1 MTGSGSTPSTPT
13 VTSSGQGASTA
24 AAATPV
30 MTTATSSVASG
41 AVAGLAGTGT
51 VPGPGASAGGLLG
64 AVSGYGLPRAGMAGG
79 SGTPAVPTF
88 YGGGHGIG
96 GFNFGSIST
105 GLAGIAGY
113 GSPRVGMAT
122 APVKMDNV
130 PKIKGS
136 FDLFAVQLHA
146 EMICQEETDFAMWN
160 RFVDKQTKREY
171 SNYIFAR
178 AEFYS
183 NVYSSDKGMDSWLRE
198 MESLRRQFLHYGKR
212 VSDEDYAETLLGH
225 VARTHRD
232 VVRQFSKDYVVRR
245 DGGADRPVPTAT
257 QVMNALGAESALDE
271 KIGVEEQK
279 PAGVAACGRK
289 AAQQKQ
295 QRENQGKRKRK
306 RGGGGGKKE
315 GKQDSKRKGKK
326 NGKGDTRTCFNCG
339 EVGHLRVNCPYRDS
353 SDEEKDNTGFA
364 TSDRKRWQ
372 NKSDGDKSKKKKMEA
387 VGCISREA
395 LTVSSVSD
403 SRGGTVEWALDS
415 ASDVHVCN
423 RQELLTQLQNDK
435 KHVFLGYDGA
445 VSVDEKV
452 GNVQL
457 TIRNNKQ
464 PHQDVSLRLDSV
476 LYKPSAPDNLLS
488 LDLLEKAGWH
498 FKTGFT
504 DSQRVAWLSKGRLQ
518 VRLLKSRGRYRM
530 QTAVRAVYHVTSMH
544 QRSQLVDGD
553 ARAECTGAGPDSLVR
568 RHLRFAHLNLHT
580 LKQMAHQQV
589 VTGMSEK
596 LNNDDDT
603 PCWSCRELLNNKLVT
618 FLTTRGIK
626 YTWTNG
632 YSPEENGLAERM
644 NGIVAAQVRCILTTA
659 NMPDLLWGEAF
670 GFAVEVR
677 NISATKPLNGETPY
691 FRRFRERPDVSKL
704 RTWGCVVFVFTPKK
718 LRKNKLENPGK
729 PGIFMGFAKHSES
742 FRVLSLLTGNVQEVR
757 SVEFHEE
764 WTVDRNYVDLL
775 LANRYGKARARD
787 LPAVIPFVRLPVT
800 GKKTAVSSEEHPL
813 KRHRCDGDSAATLHT
828 EVETPVCAGA
838 PVVVPLRCPEVTPP
852 TAVGDRSLVRGV
864 NPPRVRRAEAEV
876 GQEMRGLQGVPNSH
890 LERAQQPEM
899 SRGTSPS
906 VGERVVGGEV
916 DEGDPADAA
925 REEDDLEEKMA
936 VPIASGDHQIPIDE
950 VANALSDNGS
960 DEDEEEERDTTESFR
975 RSTRVRHSN
984 PKYADFEVDL
994 PASLGIEAVNALM
1007 EPQTVQEALNAPD
1020 ADKWIEAL
1028 EKEWKDLMRN
1038 NTWELVERPKGK
1050 TVLSSKWVF
1059 IRKRDANGN
1068 VARHRARITIK
1079 GCQQK
1084 YGVDFWET
1092 YSPVVAQEAVKFILL
1107 LALHLGLNA
1116 RHVDFVTAF
1125 LNGPID
1131 DDVEIYMEMPEYF
1144 DDGSGRVC
1152 RLLRSLYSLKQTPM
1166 IWYRTLDKYL
1176 RQCGFRRTK
1185 MDGGVYTR
1193 SVGSSPIFVA
1203 VYVDDLVIVG
1213 TGENIELVLNELR
1226 AKFQIKDLGP
1236 VTDLLH
1242 MQISYVPG
1250 EALWISQRGYI
1261 DKVLRR
1267 FGMGGCRPVTTPQAV
1282 GDLHG
1287 PGGEDEPGVN
1297 DPSIPYR
1304 ELVGCL
1310 QYLVQGTRP
1319 EIANAVR
1326 TLGKYMSKYTKDH
1339 YVMAKRVLRYLQG
1352 TRDYGLLWMKPASPD
1367 MHITAYADAG
1377 LGSEK
1382 DDRRSITGFVLQI
1395 NGCTYA
1401 YKSHK
1406 QSITHDDTCS
1416 TEFIAAAECSMMIVW
1431 THNLCEE
1438 LNLRRNRQ
1446 TVLFQDNQSTI
1457 KVIMATKGNYKIKGA
1472 DLKYRKVRDLYERG
1486 DFTVQYCPTTD
1497 MLADIFM
1504 KPLGSTQFY
1513 KLRERLNVVPLPLT
1527 DSSTK

>member
-1 MTGSGSTPSTPT
+1 
-13 VTSSGQGASTA
+13 
-24 AAATPV
+24 
-30 MTTATSSVASG
+30 
-41 AVAGLAGTGT
+41 
-51 VPGPGASAGGLLG
+51 
-64 AVSGYGLPRAGMAGG
+64 
-79 SGTPAVPTF
+79 
-88 YGGGHGIG
+88 
-96 GFNFGSIST
+96 
-105 GLAGIAGY
+105 
-113 GSPRVGMAT
+113 
-122 APVKMDNV
+122 
-130 PKIKGS
+130 
-136 FDLFAVQLHA
+136 
-146 EMICQEETDFAMWN
+146 
-160 RFVDKQTKREY
+160 
-171 SNYIFAR
+171 
-178 AEFYS
+178 
-183 NVYSSDKGMDSWLRE
+183 MDSWLRE
-198 MESLRRQFLHYGKR
+198 MGSLRRQLLHYGKR

-232 VVRQFSKDYVVRR
+232 VVRQFSKHYIVRR

-257 QVMNALGAESALDE
+257 QVMNALRAESALDE

-339 EVGHLRVNCPYRDS
+339 EVGHLRGNCPYRDS
-353 SDEEKDNTGFA
+353 SDEEKDNT
-364 TSDRKRWQ
+364 
-372 NKSDGDKSKKKKMEA
+372 
-387 VGCISREA
+387 A

-464 PHQDVSLRLDSV
+464 PHQDVSLQLDSV
-476 LYKPSAPDNLLS
+476 LYKPSAPDNRLS
-488 LDLLEKAGWH
+488 LDLLEKAGCN

-518 VRLLKSRGRYRM
+518 LRLLKSRGRYRM

-544 QRSQLVDGD
+544 QRSQLVDDD
-553 ARAECTGAGPDSLVR
+553 AGAECTGAGPDSLVR
-568 RHLRFAHLNLHT
+568 WHLRFAHLNLHT

-589 VTGMSEK
+589 ITGMSEN
-596 LNNDDDT
+596 LNNDGDT
-603 PCWSCRELLNNKLVT
+603 PCWSCRAGKMTRMSYKRVKTRRAVKPFQKIMSDMCYMGIMTYDGYSHFQLVLDEASRYLWGFMMRRMEDATEVVLTHLKWLLAQGNKIEVFNSDQGHELLNNKLVT
-618 FLTTRGIK
+618 FLTTRGIE

-632 YSPEENGLAERM
+632 YSPEENGLVERM

-659 NMPDLLWGEAF
+659 NLPDLLWGEAF

-677 NISATKPLNGETPY
+677 NISATKPLNGKTPY

-718 LRKNKLENPGK
+718 LRKTKLENPGK
-729 PGIFMGFAKHSES
+729 P
-742 FRVLSLLTGNVQEVR
+742 
-757 SVEFHEE
+757 VEFHEE
-764 WTVDRNYVDLL
+764 WTVDRSYVDSP
-775 LANRYGKARARD
+775 LANRYGKARARA

-813 KRHRCDGDSAATLHT
+813 KSHRYDGDSAAAFHT

-838 PVVVPLRCPEVTPP
+838 PLAVPLSCPELTPP
-852 TAVGDRSLVRGV
+852 TAVGDRSLVREV

-876 GQEMRGLQGVPNSH
+876 GQEMRAPQGVPNSH
-890 LERAQQPEM
+890 LERAQQPET

-906 VGERVVGGEV
+906 VGERVVDGEV
-916 DEGDPADAA
+916 DEVDPADAA
-925 REEDDLEEKMA
+925 GEEDDLVEKMA
-936 VPIASGDHQIPIDE
+936 IPIASGYHQVPIDE
-950 VANALSDNGS
+950 VANALSDSGS
-960 DEDEEEERDTTESFR
+960 DEDEEEERDTAESFR

-994 PASLGIEAVNALM
+994 PASLVIEAVNALM
-1007 EPQTVQEALNAPD
+1007 ESQTVQEALNAPD

-1050 TVLSSKWVF
+1050 KVLSSKWVF

-1116 RHVDFVTAF
+1116 RRVDFVTAF

-1144 DDGSGRVC
+1144 DDGSGHVC
-1152 RLLRSLYSLKQTPM
+1152 RLLRSLCGLKQAPM

-1213 TGENIELVLNELR
+1213 TDENIELVLNELR

-1236 VTDLLH
+1236 VIDLLH
-1242 MQISYVPG
+1242 MQIPYACDS
-1250 EALWISQRGYI
+1250 
-1261 DKVLRR
+1261 
-1267 FGMGGCRPVTTPQAV
+1267 PQAV
-1282 GDLHG
+1282 GDLPG

-1304 ELVGCL
+1304 ERVGCL

-1367 MHITAYADAG
+1367 VHFTGYADAD

-1382 DDRRSITGFVLQI
+1382 DDRRSITGFVLQMV
-1395 NGCTYA
+1395 GCTYA

-1406 QSITHDDTCS
+1406 QSITHDDTWGVGAYIS
-1416 TEFIAAAECSMMIVW
+1416 RSSSAV
-1431 THNLCEE
+1431 
-1438 LNLRRNRQ
+1438 RQ
-1446 TVLFQDNQSTI
+1446 P
-1457 KVIMATKGNYKIKGA
+1457 KW
-1472 DLKYRKVRDLYERG
+1472 
-1486 DFTVQYCPTTD
+1486 
-1497 MLADIFM
+1497 
-1504 KPLGSTQFY
+1504 
-1513 KLRERLNVVPLPLT
+1513 LT
-1527 DSSTK
+1527 

>member
-1 MTGSGSTPSTPT
+1 MAGSGSTPSTPT

-30 MTTATSSVASG
+30 MTTAISGDATASSVASG
-41 AVAGLAGTGT
+41 AVAGLASTGA
-51 VPGPGASAGGLLG
+51 VPGPGASAGGVLG

-79 SGTPAVPTF
+79 SGTLAVPTF
-88 YGGGHGIG
+88 YGGGDGIG

-105 GLAGIAGY
+105 GLAGVAGY

-130 PKIKGS
+130 PKMKGS
-136 FDLFAVQLHA
+136 FGLFAVQFRTFLTRMDCWSVVDGTFDQSDPLLRTSFEMKDNVVREAILSGVPAQDA
-146 EMICQEETDFAMWN
+146 EMICHEETAFAMWN
-160 RFVDKQTKREY
+160 L
-171 SNYIFAR
+171 
-178 AEFYS
+178 YS
-183 NVYSSDKGMDSWLRE
+183 NVYSSDKGMDSWPRE
-198 MESLRRQFLHYGKR
+198 MESLRRQLLHYGKR

-232 VVRQFSKDYVVRR
+232 VVRQFSKRYVVRR

-257 QVMNALGAESALDE
+257 QV
-271 KIGVEEQK
+271 
-279 PAGVAACGRK
+279 
-289 AAQQKQ
+289 
-295 QRENQGKRKRK
+295 
-306 RGGGGGKKE
+306 
-315 GKQDSKRKGKK
+315 
-326 NGKGDTRTCFNCG
+326 
-339 EVGHLRVNCPYRDS
+339 
-353 SDEEKDNTGFA
+353 
-364 TSDRKRWQ
+364 
-372 NKSDGDKSKKKKMEA
+372 
-387 VGCISREA
+387 
-395 LTVSSVSD
+395 
-403 SRGGTVEWALDS
+403 TVEWALDS
-415 ASDVHVCN
+415 ASDVHVSN
-423 RQELLTQLQNDK
+423 RQELLTQLQNDE

-445 VSVDEKV
+445 VS
-452 GNVQL
+452 
-457 TIRNNKQ
+457 
-464 PHQDVSLRLDSV
+464 
-476 LYKPSAPDNLLS
+476 PSAPDNLLS
-488 LDLLEKAGWH
+488 HYLLEKAGWN

-518 VRLLKSRGRYRM
+518 LLLLKSRGRYRM
-530 QTAVRAVYHVTSMH
+530 QTAVHAVYHVSSLH
-544 QRSQLVDGD
+544 QRSQVVDGD
-553 ARAECTGAGPDSLVR
+553 AGAECTGTEPDSLVR
-568 RHLRFAHLNLHT
+568 WQLRFAHLNLHT
-580 LKQMAHQQV
+580 LKQMAHQRV

-603 PCWSCRELLNNKLVT
+603 PCWSCHELLNNKLVT
-618 FLTTRGIK
+618 FLTTSGIE

-632 YSPEENGLAERM
+632 YSPEENGLVERM

-659 NMPDLLWGEAF
+659 NTPNLLWGEAF

-718 LRKNKLENPGK
+718 LRKNKLENPGN
-729 PGIFMGFAKHSES
+729 PSIFMGFVKHSFTLNLFHAGWLNNRRCSYTNCTTSPETIEHILWDCERAQGAWHAWIPSWLGHHPTQEEMNRLRS
-742 FRVLSLLTGNVQEVR
+742 FTADRSNPGITPDFLTAAGSSIAEWTHELTEAMQTLWLIWTTSTQCMLWRIRNKEIFENTQICRREAETIVWKAADFQTTAVIQAWTSNATTYDQGFRLAQCYSVFKGVPPLEQAIFLQTWIIQYHIVKQPNEFRGPWILIGPSQVNSIIIEAIGIHARPASCSTREWIGEILQGALKQLRQVTLASTVHVMIQGAVPATQRPNDIGIFNKFNSYTWERTRIQEV
-757 SVEFHEE
+757 SVPANLIKLSRRGSFTLGKFEF
-764 WTVDRNYVDLL
+764 NS
-775 LANRYGKARARD
+775 
-787 LPAVIPFVRLPVT
+787 LPPRHQETLSRRLT

-813 KRHRCDGDSAATLHT
+813 KCHRCDGDSAAAFNT
-828 EVETPVCAGA
+828 EVNTPVSAGA
-838 PVVVPLRCPEVTPP
+838 PVAVPLSCPEVTPP

-876 GQEMRGLQGVPNSH
+876 GQEMRGPQGVPNSH
-890 LERAQQPEM
+890 LERAQQPET

-906 VGERVVGGEV
+906 VEERVVGGEV
-916 DEGDPADAA
+916 DEVDPADTA

-950 VANALSDNGS
+950 VANALSDSGS
-960 DEDEEEERDTTESFR
+960 DEDEEEECDTAESIR
-975 RSTRVRHSN
+975 RLTSARHSN
-984 PKYADFEVDL
+984 PTYADFEVDL
-994 PASLGIEAVNALM
+994 PARLVIEAVNALM
-1007 EPQTVQEALNAPD
+1007 EPQTVQEALKSPD
-1020 ADKWIEAL
+1020 ADKRIEAL
-1028 EKEWKDLMRN
+1028 EREWKDLMRN

-1050 TVLSSKWVF
+1050 NVLSRKW
-1059 IRKRDANGN
+1059 
-1068 VARHRARITIK
+1068 
-1079 GCQQK
+1079 K

-1116 RHVDFVTAF
+1116 RNVDFVTAF

-1152 RLLRSLYSLKQTPM
+1152 
-1166 IWYRTLDKYL
+1166 RTLDKYL

-1203 VYVDDLVIVG
+1203 VYVVDLVIVG
-1213 TGENIELVLNELR
+1213 TDENIELALNELR
-1226 AKFQIKDLGP
+1226 TTFQIKDLGP

-1242 MQISYVPG
+1242 MQISDVPG

-1267 FGMGGCRPVTTPQAV
+1267 FGMEGCRPVTTPQAV
-1282 GDLHG
+1282 GDLPG
-1287 PGGEDEPGVN
+1287 PGEDEPGVN

-1304 ELVGCL
+1304 QLVGCL

-1367 MHITAYADAG
+1367 LHFTAYADAD

-1382 DDRRSITGFVLQI
+1382 EDRRSITGSCF
-1395 NGCTYA
+1395 
-1401 YKSHK
+1401 
-1406 QSITHDDTCS
+1406 
-1416 TEFIAAAECSMMIVW
+1416 
-1431 THNLCEE
+1431 
-1438 LNLRRNRQ
+1438 R
-1446 TVLFQDNQSTI
+1446 
-1457 KVIMATKGNYKIKGA
+1457 
-1472 DLKYRKVRDLYERG
+1472 
-1486 DFTVQYCPTTD
+1486 
-1497 MLADIFM
+1497 
-1504 KPLGSTQFY
+1504 
-1513 KLRERLNVVPLPLT
+1513 
-1527 DSSTK
+1527 